1 MSIFIGTYFLKN
13 GQKCQTFCSFA
24 VYLRKYLLSA
34 NPFLNKSTKNDFDF
48 GCSFNFTIALDGFVG
63 GVTAAM
69 GTFSRSGI
77 CPGPENKS
85 MSENHVDVIN
95 KINRVVRVNLT
106 IVPVRNAKLIEM
118 KVF

>member
-1 MSIFIGTYFLKN
+1 
-13 GQKCQTFCSFA
+13 
-24 VYLRKYLLSA
+24 
-34 NPFLNKSTKNDFDF
+34 
-48 GCSFNFTIALDGFVG
+48 
-63 GVTAAM
+63 M